1 MKTSEYNESVEL
13 YSDRLYLFACKRL
26 SDSEVAKDIVQE
38 SFTRVW
44 LKRDEINATKL
55 KSYLFTTCHHLIVDW
70 VRKNQRLVKENGP
83 EETYTPQQSDLKEII
98 DQALDKLNDVQRS
111 VLMLRDYEG
120 YDYKEIGKITGLKE
134 SQVKV
139 YLFRARKK
147 MKAYLVKLDLVL

>member
-26 SDSEVAKDIVQE
+26 SDSELAKDLVQK
-38 SFTRVW
+38 SYTRVW
-44 LKRDEINATKL
+44 LKREEIDASKI

-70 VRKNQRLVKENGP
+70 VRKNQRMVKESGP
-83 EETYTPQQSDLKEII
+83 EESYSPQQSDLKEII

-111 VLMLRDYEG
+111 ILMLRDYEG
-120 YDYKEIGKITGLKE
+120 YSYEEIGKITELSE